1 MKKINIALLGCG
13 RVAQHYKQVLLR
25 KVIRDLVEVIVVC
38 DLDRERALNLSDGL
52 DCDAVNKLDDLNKYM
67 GQLDV
72 VFVLTPSGMHFEHT
86 TALLEKG
93 LNVVCEKPLVMRPN
107 EAKELIKTVKK
118 TGLYCDTVFQNR
130 LNPAI
135 AYLKLKVDDG
145 TLGKPVTASVKL
157 QWCREQEYYEDGWHG
172 TWKMDGG
179 VINQQAI
186 HHIDALRWIM
196 GPVKRVCASKTNRSN
211 SLEAEDTLVAILEF
225 ENGALGTIEATTA
238 ARPRDFEASLSI
250 VSNNGRALI
259 GGLALNKL
267 EDWDF
272 PGVSDIESLK
282 KNLSEEVP
290 TGYGLSHIT
299 VLKLVHENLTKGRPP
314 TVTIEDSNST
324 VELIH
329 ALYLSSEQDRW
340 VAMSETPQSTLLGL

>member
-1 MKKINIALLGCG
+1 MLGCG
-13 RVAQHYKQVLLR
+13 RVAQHYKQILLKKDIQDLINVL
-25 KVIRDLVEVIVVC
+25 VVC
-38 DLDRERALNLSDGL
+38 DLNKERALNLSDGL
-52 DCDAVNKLDDLNKYM
+52 DCDSINNIDYLNKYL

-72 VFVLTPSGMHFEHT
+72 VFVLTPSGMHFEHS

-93 LNVVCEKPLVMRPN
+93 FNVVCEKPLVMRPN
-107 EAKELIKTVKK
+107 EAKELDKIVKK

-135 AYLKLKVDDG
+135 AYLKSKVDDG
-145 TLGKPVTASVKL
+145 TVGKPVTASVKL
-157 QWCREQEYYEDGWHG
+157 QWCRNQEYYEDGWHG

-196 GPVKRVCASKTNRSN
+196 GPVKRVCSSKANRSN
-211 SLEAEDTLVAILEF
+211 ALEAEDTLVAILEF

-259 GGLALNKL
+259 GGIALNQL

-272 PGVSDIESLK
+272 PGAKDIDLLK

-299 VLKLVHENLTKGRPP
+299 VLKLVYENLTKGRAP
-314 TVTIEDSNST
+314 TVTIEDSNNSI
-324 VELIH
+324 ELIH
-329 ALYLSSEQDRW
+329 ALYLSSEEDRW
-340 VAMSETPQSTLLGL
+340 VAISETPHSNLLGV